1 MWHRLEHARALL
13 NTGML
18 PRIESVILNV
28 EEVRASGIQVEEGNS
43 FSDGLNSW
51 TGYVGRVLQPAGITL
66 LMIL

>member
-1 MWHRLEHARALL
+1 
-13 NTGML
+13 ML